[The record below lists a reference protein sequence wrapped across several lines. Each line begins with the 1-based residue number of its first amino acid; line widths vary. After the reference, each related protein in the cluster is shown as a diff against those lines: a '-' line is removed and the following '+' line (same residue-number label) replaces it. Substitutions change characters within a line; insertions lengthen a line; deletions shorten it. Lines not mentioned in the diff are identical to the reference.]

1 MFSRTERQKLGV
13 KKWINAGCRGTLQ
26 WATGIG
32 KTNAAIIAI
41 KSFLE
46 RNKNKII
53 VVTVPTEYLKL
64 QWMQK
69 LNKASIFHEVS
80 VEIINSAIK
89 KHDKVDFLIIDEVHR
104 IPSETFYTVFRERDP
119 SIVLGLSATFHR
131 LDGKHELFRKYC
143 PICDIITINEAVRN
157 KWLSPHKEYKVL
169 LEPDDI
175 ADYRYYNQQFNESF
189 SFFNYDFELA
199 MKCLTNIIYRRTY
212 GKNMGMKPAEVDA
225 IVFTWNRMLVAR
237 KKYVTDHPKKIEITR
252 KILAARR
259 DKKAITFSVTIKQA
273 EKVGEGYLIHSGKTK
288 KKNRITTAEFSRLSK
303 GVINAAKSLDEGA
316 DIEGLNLAII
326 LCNFSS
332 QTQKTQRLGRVIRY
346 EEGKEAEIFTLVIA
360 GTNEEAWFNT
370 SSAGKSYIEITELE
384 LEEVLAGRE
393 IDSVKREAVESDL
406 LFRF

>member
-1 MFSRTERQKLGV
+1 MDRTQRQVLGV

-131 LDGKHELFRKYC
+131 LDGKHELLRKYC

-157 KWLSPHKEYKVL
+157 KWLSPYKEYKVL

-237 KKYVTDHPKKIEITR
+237 KKYVTDHPKKIEITK

-259 DKKAITFSVTIKQA
+259 DKKAITFSATIKQA
-273 EKVGEGYLIHSGKTK
+273 ERVGEGYLIHSGKTK

-393 IDSVKREAVESDL
+393 IDSIEKEAIESDL

>member
-1 MFSRTERQKLGV
+1 MDRTQRQVLGV

-131 LDGKHELFRKYC
+131 LDGKHELLRKYC

-157 KWLSPHKEYKVL
+157 KWLSPYKEYKVL

-212 GKNMGMKPAEVDA
+212 GKNMGM
-225 IVFTWNRMLVAR
+225 
-237 KKYVTDHPKKIEITR
+237 
-252 KILAARR
+252 
-259 DKKAITFSVTIKQA
+259 
-273 EKVGEGYLIHSGKTK
+273 
-288 KKNRITTAEFSRLSK
+288 
-303 GVINAAKSLDEGA
+303 
-316 DIEGLNLAII
+316 
-326 LCNFSS
+326 
-332 QTQKTQRLGRVIRY
+332 
-346 EEGKEAEIFTLVIA
+346 
-360 GTNEEAWFNT
+360 
-370 SSAGKSYIEITELE
+370 
-384 LEEVLAGRE
+384 
-393 IDSVKREAVESDL
+393 
-406 LFRF
+406 